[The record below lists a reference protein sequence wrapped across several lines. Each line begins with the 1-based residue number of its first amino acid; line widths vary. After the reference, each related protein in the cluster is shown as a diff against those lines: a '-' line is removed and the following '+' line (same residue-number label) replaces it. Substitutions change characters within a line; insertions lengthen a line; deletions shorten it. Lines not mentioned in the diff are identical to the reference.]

1 MSTITL
7 PFPNFQ
13 TDAPIVASQHN
24 SNNST
29 IVNDYNGNVTDA
41 NISAS
46 AAIAGTKVSPNFG
59 SQNVVTTG
67 NIGAGTASPVQAL
80 DVNGSAYIRGNNPL
94 ILNGSGFEINSDGT
108 NLNLTSS
115 NAILLTT
122 TGDVYTNAWADYSA
136 SSTIVGWAS
145 FTTKQ
150 IYTKKIGK
158 TVFVN
163 FYLAGTSNAT
173 TITFTVPYTTPNVS
187 NQFFVNLCTSED
199 NGVLSSTP
207 GIVFTLSNSSTI
219 DVFKDITSSN
229 PWTNSGTKIVQGQLW
244 YQSV

>member
-46 AAIAGTKVSPNFG
+46 AAIAGTKLSPNFG

-80 DVNGSAYIRGNNPL
+80 DVNGSA
-94 ILNGSGFEINSDGT
+94 
-108 NLNLTSS
+108 
-115 NAILLTT
+115 TT

-187 NQFFVNLCTSED
+187 NQFFFNLCTSED